1 MASRLNHGTDE
12 PDEVHD
18 INVTPS
24 INDARAVDYFHGGGA
39 AGDSVREVII
49 LR

>member
-1 MASRLNHGTDE
+1 MGTDE

-24 INDARAVDYFHGGGA
+24 IDVMLVLSIIFMVAAPLATVCAR
-39 AGDSVREVII
+39 
-49 LR
+49 